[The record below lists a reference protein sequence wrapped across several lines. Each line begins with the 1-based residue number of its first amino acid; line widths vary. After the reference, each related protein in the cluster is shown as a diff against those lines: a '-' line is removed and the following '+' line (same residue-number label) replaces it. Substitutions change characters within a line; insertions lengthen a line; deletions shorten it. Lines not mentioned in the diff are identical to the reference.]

1 MNNKRNHTRKAAVI
15 SGTLVTGLVAGL
27 AANDVNANELFEYSD
42 MGSGYEL
49 RNDLINLNMVEQALA
64 TNTVRAKVWEDKC
77 GEGKCGEGKCG
88 EEKKKEEKKEEN
100 KVEKKEVKEGTNENA
115 LKSETEK
122 KAEEEKKAKEEKT
135 KEAKCGEGKC
145 GM

>member
-15 SGTLVTGLVAGL
+15 SGTLVTGLVAGM

-88 EEKKKEEKKEEN
+88 EEKKKEEKKEE
-100 KVEKKEVKEGTNENA
+100 KKEVKEGTNENA

>member
-88 EEKKKEEKKEEN
+88 EEKKKEEKKEE
-100 KVEKKEVKEGTNENA
+100 KKEVKEGTNENA

>member
-77 GEGKCGEGKCG
+77 DEGKCDEGKCG
-88 EEKKKEEKKEEN
+88 EEKKKEEKKE
-100 KVEKKEVKEGTNENA
+100 VKKEVKEGTNENA

>member
-1 MNNKRNHTRKAAVI
+1 MNNKRNHTRNAAVI
-15 SGTLVTGLVAGL
+15 SGKLVTGLVAGL
-27 AANDVNANELFEYSD
+27 EANDVNANELFEYSD

-49 RNDLINLNMVEQALA
+49 RNELINLNMVEQALA

-100 KVEKKEVKEGTNENA
+100 KEEKKEVKEGTNENA

>member
-88 EEKKKEEKKEEN
+88 EEKKKEEKKE
-100 KVEKKEVKEGTNENA
+100 VKKEVKEGTNENA

>member
-15 SGTLVTGLVAGL
+15 SGALVTGLVAGM

-88 EEKKKEEKKEEN
+88 EEKKKEEKKEE
-100 KVEKKEVKEGTNENA
+100 KKEVKEGTNENA
-115 LKSETEK
+115 VKSETEK

>member
-77 GEGKCGEGKCG
+77 GEGKCGE
-88 EEKKKEEKKEEN
+88 EKKKEEKKE
-100 KVEKKEVKEGTNENA
+100 VKKEVKEGTNENA